1 MLTMRKVSKLCV
13 LTGAL
18 YLAIPGIGSFTSLSA
33 QDKKENAYAAEIA
46 DIDAQIEKGVKYLM
60 TKANEDGSIGNKAE
74 PNPGITGLAVAAI
87 CKTKWKDANRA
98 KLDKAADFI
107 LKGKDAKDNS
117 YSGGQPKLSNYF
129 TSVAIMAL
137 SSLDKEKYKDEIA
150 KTSTYLKNSQ
160 SGGPSSA
167 TITKEDWRYGG
178 FNYNEKGENAPDLNN
193 TGFALSALN
202 AAELK
207 KDDETWKRSIV
218 FLQRVHN
225 STEVS
230 DLEKVKPGV
239 KVQNDGGA
247 MYFPG
252 NSKGGEIKN
261 EDGTY
266 SCPSY
271 GSMTYQLMQSYLFSG
286 VPKDDKKVKE
296 IMRYISNNFTLE
308 TNPGL
313 PEKQAKE
320 GLFNYYR
327 IMAESLNLLGEQKVE
342 TAKGKRIVWAQEL
355 TKHLKG
361 MQKEDGSWANELSP
375 RWMEG
380 NPDLVTAYTIM
391 ALVACRENLSK

>member
-1 MLTMRKVSKLCV
+1 MRKVSKLCV

-18 YLAIPGIGSFTSLSA
+18 YLAIPGISQFTNVGA
-33 QDKKENAYAAEIA
+33 QEKKENSFVADIA
-46 DIDAQIEKGVKYLM
+46 SIDAQIEKGVKYLM

-74 PNPGITGLAVAAI
+74 PNPGITGLIVSSVS
-87 CKTKWKDANRA
+87 KTKLKEANRA
-98 KLDKAADFI
+98 KLDKAVDFI
-107 LKGKDAKDNS
+107 LAGKDPKNNS

-137 SSLDKEKYKDEIA
+137 SSLDKEKYKAEIA
-150 KTSTYLKNSQ
+150 KTTDYLKGSQ
-160 SGGPSSA
+160 ASETSGNK
-167 TITKEDWRYGG
+167 KEDWQYGG

-202 AAELK
+202 SAELK
-207 KDDETWKRSIV
+207 KDDETWKKAVV

-225 STEVS
+225 SPEVS
-230 DLEKVKPGV
+230 DLQKVNPKVKV
-239 KVQNDGGA
+239 LNDGGA

-261 EDGTY
+261 EDGTF

-271 GSMTYQLMQSYLFSG
+271 GSMTYQLMQSYLFAG

-296 IMRYISNNFTLE
+296 IMRYISNNFTLD

-327 IMAESLNLLGEQKVE
+327 IMAEALNTLGDQKVE
-342 TAKGKRIVWAQEL
+342 TAKGKRIIWAQDL
-355 TKHLKG
+355 SKHLKG
-361 MQKEDGSWANELSP
+361 LQKEDGSWSNDGSP

-380 NPDLVTAYTIM
+380 NPDLVTAYTIL

>member
-1 MLTMRKVSKLCV
+1 MLTMRKVSKLCLFTV
-13 LTGAL
+13 AF
-18 YLAIPGIGSFTSLSA
+18 YLAIPSISTFTKVCA
-33 QDKKENAYAAEIA
+33 QNKNENAFAADIA
-46 DIDAQIEKGVKYLM
+46 SIDAQIEKSVKFLM

-74 PNPGITGLAVAAI
+74 PNPGITGLIVAAVS
-87 CKTKWKDANRA
+87 KTKFKETNRA
-98 KLDKAADFI
+98 KLDKAVEFI
-107 LKGKDAKDNS
+107 LGGKDPKNNS

-129 TSVAIMAL
+129 TSAAIMAFAA
-137 SSLDKEKYKDEIA
+137 LDKEKYKAEIA
-150 KTSTYLKNSQ
+150 KTSEYLKGSQ
-160 SGGPSSA
+160 ASEASGNK
-167 TITKEDWRYGG
+167 KEDWQYGG

-202 AAELK
+202 SADLK
-207 KDDETWKRSIV
+207 KDDEAWKKAVV

-225 STEVS
+225 SQEVS
-230 DLEKVKPGV
+230 DLQKVNPKVKV
-239 KVQNDGGA
+239 LNDGGA

-261 EDGTY
+261 EDGTF

-271 GSMTYQLMQSYLFSG
+271 GSMTYQLMQSYLFAG

-296 IMRYISNNFTLE
+296 IMRYISNNFTFE

-320 GLFNYYR
+320 GLYNYYR
-327 IMAESLNLLGEQKVE
+327 IMAEALNALGDQKVE
-342 TAKGKRIVWAQEL
+342 TAKGKRVVWAQDL
-355 TKHLKG
+355 SKHLKSV
-361 MQKEDGSWANELSP
+361 QKEDGSWANEGSP

-380 NPDLVTAYTIM
+380 NPDLVTAYTIL